1 LLPSGFRL
9 PGGYFKNQIRCRN
22 AGRVFINSYP
32 PSQCRRVYKK
42 IIMPEDTIVLLLRG
56 FLEVVS
62 QMRSTQKEYFRTRE
76 KDVLIKSKQLES
88 QVDKFINDF
97 ISQTLNTE
105 NGKT

>member
-1 LLPSGFRL
+1 
-9 PGGYFKNQIRCRN
+9 
-22 AGRVFINSYP
+22 
-32 PSQCRRVYKK
+32 
-42 IIMPEDTIVLLLRG
+42 MPEETIGLLLRG

-97 ISQTLNTE
+97 NSQNLNT
-105 NGKT
+105 NHGKI

>member
-1 LLPSGFRL
+1 M
-9 PGGYFKNQIRCRN
+9 QID
-22 AGRVFINSYP
+22 
-32 PSQCRRVYKK
+32 
-42 IIMPEDTIVLLLRG
+42 ETTVLLLHG
-56 FLEVVS
+56 FLAVVS
-62 QMRSTQKEYFRTRE
+62 EMRSTQKEYFRTRE